1 MQAES
6 RIHFCHTYPPT
17 GIYCG
22 KAQRRLGGLSLKWY
36 ERRDGEAIECG
47 DGVCH
52 RACGSCI
59 GPAGTMGPQG
69 PTGATGPEGPQGPQG
84 IPGPQGIQGPT
95 GPQGPQGPEGPQ
107 GPAGAA
113 GAQGRIGPEGS
124 VGAQGPTGPT
134 GATGPQ
140 GREGPQGPAGAQGPE
155 GPQGPAGEQGPEGPQ
170 GPAGAQGPEG
180 PQGPAGATGPQGPT
194 GATGPAGTAPEQ
206 SFASFINT
214 QYPLTQNTLI
224 ELFPDVSDS
233 TGNIVQTDQQ
243 HISLAPGYYLVSYK
257 VSAVFAS
264 PNYMQVTPSY
274 NGTSHLE
281 TGIYFATSANG
292 SSAAGSAFFIIRAP
306 ASTVFS
312 LNYSGSSDAREGEIN
327 LTFLK
332 LNRDI

>member
-1 MQAES
+1 MA
-6 RIHFCHTYPPT
+6 YPAPGRNILWQSAAAT
-17 GIYCG
+17 
-22 KAQRRLGGLSLKWY
+22 GGLSLKWY

-59 GPAGTMGPQG
+59 GPAGPMGPQG
-69 PTGATGPEGPQGPQG
+69 PTGATGAAGPQGVPGPQGPTG
-84 IPGPQGIQGPT
+84 AT

>member
-1 MQAES
+1 M
-6 RIHFCHTYPPT
+6 
-17 GIYCG
+17 
-22 KAQRRLGGLSLKWY
+22 KWY

-59 GPAGTMGPQG
+59 GPAGPMGPQG
-69 PTGATGPEGPQGPQG
+69 PTGTTGPEGPQGPQG

-155 GPQGPAGEQGPEGPQ
+155 GPQGPAG
-170 GPAGAQGPEG
+170 AQGPEG

-233 TGNIVQTDQQ
+233 TGNIVQTDLQ

-274 NGTSHLE
+274 NGTLSSGDRHL
-281 TGIYFATSANG
+281 FCNQRQRLQRCRFRFFHNKG
-292 SSAAGSAFFIIRAP
+292 SCIHCVQPELQR
-306 ASTVFS
+306 
-312 LNYSGSSDAREGEIN
+312 LQ
-327 LTFLK
+327 
-332 LNRDI
+332 

>member
-1 MQAES
+1 MA
-6 RIHFCHTYPPT
+6 YPAPGRNILWQSAAAT
-17 GIYCG
+17 
-22 KAQRRLGGLSLKWY
+22 GGLSLKWY

-59 GPAGTMGPQG
+59 GPAGPMGPQG

-124 VGAQGPTGPT
+124 AGAVGPPGPT

-140 GREGPQGPAGAQGPE
+140 GPEGPQGPAGAQGPE

-170 GPAGAQGPEG
+170 GPVGAQGPEG

-214 QYPLTQNTLI
+214 QYPLTQNSLI
-224 ELFPDVSDS
+224 DVFPDVTDS
-233 TGNIVQTDQQ
+233 TGNIVQTDLQ

>member
-1 MQAES
+1 M
-6 RIHFCHTYPPT
+6 R
-17 GIYCG
+17 
-22 KAQRRLGGLSLKWY
+22 LKWY
-36 ERRDGEAIECG
+36 EQREGEAHGCG

-59 GPAGTMGPQG
+59 GPAGPMGPQG
-69 PTGATGPEGPQGPQG
+69 PTGTTGPEGPQGPQG

-124 VGAQGPTGPT
+124 AGAQGPTGPT

-140 GREGPQGPAGAQGPE
+140 GPEGPQGPAGAQGPE

>member
-1 MQAES
+1 M
-6 RIHFCHTYPPT
+6 
-17 GIYCG
+17 
-22 KAQRRLGGLSLKWY
+22 KWY

-59 GPAGTMGPQG
+59 GPAGPMGPQG

-170 GPAGAQGPEG
+170 GPAGEQGPEGPQGPAGAQGPEG

-206 SFASFINT
+206 SFASLINT

>member
-1 MQAES
+1 MA
-6 RIHFCHTYPPT
+6 YPAPGRNILWQSAAAT
-17 GIYCG
+17 
-22 KAQRRLGGLSLKWY
+22 GGLSLKWY
-36 ERRDGEAIECG
+36 ERRDGETIECG

-59 GPAGTMGPQG
+59 GPAGPMGPQG

-140 GREGPQGPAGAQGPE
+140 GPEGPQGPAGAQGPE

-214 QYPLTQNTLI
+214 QYPLTQNSLI
-224 ELFPDVSDS
+224 DVFPDVTDS

>member
-1 MQAES
+1 MA
-6 RIHFCHTYPPT
+6 YPAPGRNILWQSAAAT
-17 GIYCG
+17 
-22 KAQRRLGGLSLKWY
+22 GGLSLKWY

-59 GPAGTMGPQG
+59 GPAGPMGPQG

-140 GREGPQGPAGAQGPE
+140 GPEGPQGPAGAQGPE

-170 GPAGAQGPEG
+170 GPVGAQGPEG

>member
-1 MQAES
+1 M
-6 RIHFCHTYPPT
+6 
-17 GIYCG
+17 
-22 KAQRRLGGLSLKWY
+22 KWY

-59 GPAGTMGPQG
+59 GPAGPMGPQG
-69 PTGATGPEGPQGPQG
+69 PTGATGAEGPRGVPGPQGPTG
-84 IPGPQGIQGPT
+84 AT

-140 GREGPQGPAGAQGPE
+140 G
-155 GPQGPAGEQGPEGPQ
+155 PEGPQ

-180 PQGPAGATGPQGPT
+180 PQGPTGATGPQGPT
-194 GATGPAGTAPEQ
+194 GTTGPEGPQGPAGTAPEQ

-214 QYPLTQNTLI
+214 QYPLTQNSLI
-224 ELFPDVSDS
+224 DVFPDVTDS
-233 TGNIVQTDQQ
+233 TGNIVQTDLQ

-257 VSAVFAS
+257 VSAIFPN

>member
-1 MQAES
+1 M
-6 RIHFCHTYPPT
+6 
-17 GIYCG
+17 
-22 KAQRRLGGLSLKWY
+22 KWY

-47 DGVCH
+47 DGGCH

-59 GPAGTMGPQG
+59 GPAGPMGPQG
-69 PTGATGPEGPQGPQG
+69 PTGATGAEGPQGV
-84 IPGPQGIQGPT
+84 PGPQGPTGAT

-134 GATGPQ
+134 GATGP
-140 GREGPQGPAGAQGPE
+140 
-155 GPQGPAGEQGPEGPQ
+155 QGPEGPQ

>member
-1 MQAES
+1 
-6 RIHFCHTYPPT
+6 
-17 GIYCG
+17 
-22 KAQRRLGGLSLKWY
+22 
-36 ERRDGEAIECG
+36 
-47 DGVCH
+47 
-52 RACGSCI
+52 
-59 GPAGTMGPQG
+59 MGPQG
-69 PTGATGPEGPQGPQG
+69 PTGATGAEGPRGVPGPQGPTG
-84 IPGPQGIQGPT
+84 AT

-140 GREGPQGPAGAQGPE
+140 GPEGPQGPAGA
-155 GPQGPAGEQGPEGPQ
+155 QGPEGPQ

-180 PQGPAGATGPQGPT
+180 PQGPAGAQGPEGPQGPTGATGPQGPT

-214 QYPLTQNTLI
+214 QYPLTQNSLI
-224 ELFPDVSDS
+224 DVFPDVTDS
-233 TGNIVQTDQQ
+233 TGNIVQTDLQ

-257 VSAVFAS
+257 VSAIFPS

>member
-1 MQAES
+1 M
-6 RIHFCHTYPPT
+6 
-17 GIYCG
+17 
-22 KAQRRLGGLSLKWY
+22 
-36 ERRDGEAIECG
+36 
-47 DGVCH
+47 
-52 RACGSCI
+52 
-59 GPAGTMGPQG
+59 
-69 PTGATGPEGPQGPQG
+69 
-84 IPGPQGIQGPT
+84 
-95 GPQGPQGPEGPQ
+95 
-107 GPAGAA
+107 
-113 GAQGRIGPEGS
+113 
-124 VGAQGPTGPT
+124 
-134 GATGPQ
+134 
-140 GREGPQGPAGAQGPE
+140 
-155 GPQGPAGEQGPEGPQ
+155 
-170 GPAGAQGPEG
+170 
-180 PQGPAGATGPQGPT
+180 
-194 GATGPAGTAPEQ
+194 
-206 SFASFINT
+206 
-214 QYPLTQNTLI
+214 I

>member
-1 MQAES
+1 M
-6 RIHFCHTYPPT
+6 
-17 GIYCG
+17 
-22 KAQRRLGGLSLKWY
+22 
-36 ERRDGEAIECG
+36 
-47 DGVCH
+47 
-52 RACGSCI
+52 
-59 GPAGTMGPQG
+59 
-69 PTGATGPEGPQGPQG
+69 
-84 IPGPQGIQGPT
+84 
-95 GPQGPQGPEGPQ
+95 
-107 GPAGAA
+107 
-113 GAQGRIGPEGS
+113 
-124 VGAQGPTGPT
+124 
-134 GATGPQ
+134 
-140 GREGPQGPAGAQGPE
+140 
-155 GPQGPAGEQGPEGPQ
+155 
-170 GPAGAQGPEG
+170 
-180 PQGPAGATGPQGPT
+180 
-194 GATGPAGTAPEQ
+194 
-206 SFASFINT
+206 
-214 QYPLTQNTLI
+214 I

-233 TGNIVQTDQQ
+233 TGNIVQTDLQ